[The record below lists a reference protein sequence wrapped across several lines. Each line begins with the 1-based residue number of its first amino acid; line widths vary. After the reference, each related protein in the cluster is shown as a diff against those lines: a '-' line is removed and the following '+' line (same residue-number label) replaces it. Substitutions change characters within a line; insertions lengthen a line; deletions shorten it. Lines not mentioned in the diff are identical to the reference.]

1 MTPTKNAGSD
11 AWRRGN
17 EIYETVLRARVETP
31 ENIGKQIVID
41 ADSSDYE
48 IGDNGLAIS
57 DAVLARHP
65 DARLIG
71 LRIGYNAVYAIGG
84 VLTRTVDLPR

>member
-1 MTPTKNAGSD
+1 MTRTTNTGSD
-11 AWRRGN
+11 AWQRGN
-17 EIYETVLRARVETP
+17 DIYETDLRSRVEMP

-41 ADSSDYE
+41 VESGDYE

-57 DAVLARHP
+57 HAVKARHP

-71 LRIGYNAVYAIGG
+71 LRIGFDAVYAIGG
-84 VLTRTVDLPR
+84 VLSRTTSETS